1 MLRRRDDDEDCS
13 WRCVAGSWSSASTS
27 SSRSTA
33 GESSGALPLVSA
45 AVVFGSPKAPIATTA
60 SEATTN
66 AAPKNPPPGA
76 PILLGSV
83 SEPPVARALTK
94 RLLWAY
100 VPVPGASAV
109 FCTRYVRH
117 GQSPCHGF
125 GPAPALSKSKG
136 QIPG

>member
-1 MLRRRDDDEDCS
+1 
-13 WRCVAGSWSSASTS
+13 
-27 SSRSTA
+27 
-33 GESSGALPLVSA
+33 LVSA

-83 SEPPVARALTK
+83 SEPPVARALTQR
-94 RLLWAY
+94 RLWVRTLTPAN
-100 VPVPGASAV
+100 PVPSGAIASSV
-109 FCTRYVRH
+109 
-117 GQSPCHGF
+117 

>member
-1 MLRRRDDDEDCS
+1 VGVLRRRDDDEDCS
-13 WRCVAGSWSSASTS
+13 WRCVAGSWSSVSTS

-100 VPVPGASAV
+100 VQVLK
-109 FCTRYVRH
+109 YVRH